1 MVFLSGRAD
10 SGHQQSYKQIQDLR
24 MWIGCGFVL
33 ALEQAA
39 IERTN
44 TASFPRIGGY
54 YDLKRI
60 VNR

>member
-1 MVFLSGRAD
+1 
-10 SGHQQSYKQIQDLR
+10 

-60 VNR
+60 VNRQVDWLGIEMSSE